1 MILLHLCSRLPPRA
15 REQSLRPREQSLQAP
30 VGTANRE
37 APLAATI
44 LLVRHA
50 AHADFGHRL
59 TGRGSDGGLTQE
71 GSRQAD
77 ALATE
82 LSDEAVAA
90 VYASPRLRT
99 RQTAEAIAAVH
110 SRPVIVA
117 EPLDEIDFGAWTG
130 RSFEELDGRP
140 EWDHWNSRRSLARCP
155 DGESMAEARDRAAAF
170 VDEVGQRHP
179 QQTVVLVTHCD
190 IIRALLCREHGRSL
204 DDILSFEAEPAS
216 VARLA
221 VGARRKAAA

>member
-1 MILLHLCSRLPPRA
+1 M
-15 REQSLRPREQSLQAP
+15 
-30 VGTANRE
+30 
-37 APLAATI
+37 
-44 LLVRHA
+44 RHA
-50 AHADFGHRL
+50 AHAEFGHRL

-77 ALATE
+77 ALATD

-190 IIRALLCREHGRSL
+190 IIRALVCWEERRSL
-204 DDILSFEAEPAS
+204 DDIHAVRCDPGSLATLEISHDE
-216 VARLA
+216 VAA
-221 VGARRKAAA
+221 

>member
-1 MILLHLCSRLPPRA
+1 M
-15 REQSLRPREQSLQAP
+15 
-30 VGTANRE
+30 
-37 APLAATI
+37 
-44 LLVRHA
+44 RHA

-130 RSFEELDGRP
+130 RRFEELDGRP